1 MTMNKGERDELRR
14 LVRQRSK
21 VLRDEVKART
31 AELAADVEQK
41 LVARF
46 YERDEKRMAAEGA
59 IRAIITEA
67 NEKIDEVLQGVD
79 HQMTGV
85 GRAMIDQPY
94 IRWDVTDR
102 LALRH
107 AALKDIEAR
116 AAAAV
121 LSLSRQEVDLLEQL
135 ARGALESEEAMAFL
149 ASIPSVGELV
159 PAARM
164 DELEAALEATP
175 TTYRPWEL

>member
-21 VLRDEVKART
+21 VLREEVKART

-46 YERDEKRMAAEGA
+46 YERDEKRLHAEREIQQIIDDANDKIAEA
-59 IRAIITEA
+59 IG
-67 NEKIDEVLQGVD
+67 KVD
-79 HQMTGV
+79 HQITGV
-85 GRAMIDQPY
+85 GRSAIPPAH
-94 IRWDVTDR
+94 IRWDTTDR
-102 LALRH
+102 MALRQ
-107 AALKDIEAR
+107 AAMKDIESR

-121 LSLSRQEVDLLEQL
+121 LSLSRQEVNLLEQL
-135 ARGALESEEAMAFL
+135 ARGALESDEAMAFL

-164 DELEAALEATP
+164 EELEAALEEQP
-175 TTYRPWEL
+175 PHPPWML

>member
-1 MTMNKGERDELRR
+1 MSMNKGERDELRR

-46 YERDEKRMAAEGA
+46 YERDEKRLQAEREIQRIIDDANTRIGA
-59 IRAIITEA
+59 
-67 NEKIDEVLQGVD
+67 VLAEID

-85 GRAMIDQPY
+85 GRTFIAPAH
-94 IRWDVTDR
+94 IRWDTTDR
-102 LALRH
+102 LALRS
-107 AALKDIEAR
+107 AALRDIESR

-149 ASIPSVGELV
+149 ANLPSVGELV

-164 DELEAALEATP
+164 DELEAALEASP
-175 TTYRPWEL
+175 PMDPWDL